1 MDKRKIK
8 IKSQHIKK
16 ILKFLA
22 LPMILF
28 IALFIYL
35 KNGIYIEKL
44 EFSSI
49 NLEKLYIKLDKK
61 LILNAKKVVVNSQS
75 QSTQNETSASKA
87 VQLIKDVK
95 YIYWF
100 FQEINIDEMFVNNYP
115 VELIYKNNLFFVNS
129 KNLLVKVNL
138 KISDKNIQANID
150 NFLLKDHNLSIIGSL
165 LINPKTKFYTFKGKI
180 DSDFL
185 KSDVKFSLKREEIAY
200 ELENISSNNI
210 SQIFD
215 ILVENGVH
223 LPSNLA
229 LWVGGKVK
237 ADFYFIEKLSG
248 FADFGKHRYYLNDI
262 NAKGYV
268 NNLKVVLDKGI
279 DPIVS
284 PFVRLEFAKQRLDF
298 IYDDLRFNNYD
309 LTQSQIYIDNMLN
322 EKAGIY
328 IRIKSDN
335 ARADY
340 RVNKILLLYDI
351 KLPFLQNNGVTKTD
365 LTLKIPF
372 DHPEK
377 ITYNGSFNIIN
388 SNINISDFKI
398 TQANLTLK
406 KDKLD
411 IQNASVQSSM
421 INGDFNAS
429 VDLKQKKGDFKTII
443 TNLEL
448 PQDSLKMENKFLDL
462 SLDFDKNISLYNKEF
477 TTTLNFD
484 QGMSVYVEK
493 LAKYKNY
500 SKLMQKNKVH
510 DGELSLNTLN
520 FQDFNIDIN
529 NTTFESFLL
538 YKDNNPYE
546 YDSFNIKIK
555 GNDFNLTSASG
566 SIFAQKGNDDVN
578 ITLNNINLLISQQ
591 DTENT
596 LDTLE
601 NSTYNISGK
610 NIDLILKDFN
620 KTLDFD
626 QFDAKIKKDYVKAWA
641 NRNESKFDF
650 LLKENQMQIRAL
662 KMDDD
667 FLNTFMRQNV
677 FEKGE
682 FNLYVDG
689 NSTDF
694 FKGKFLFKDTY
705 LKDLKF
711 HQQLLSFIDTI
722 PSLILFK
729 APTFNEKGFSVENA
743 GISFN
748 RKKDL
753 FEIDALNFNGDS
765 ADVLG
770 QVKINLR
777 SNQVDGLLELRT
789 LKSASSVISK
799 VPIINQ
805 IILGKDRQIST
816 QIKLSGTVD
825 EPEFKTQLIA
835 QSLQLP
841 YHLIKN
847 IFELPANL
855 VK

>member
-1 MDKRKIK
+1 MPI
-8 IKSQHIKK
+8 I
-16 ILKFLA
+16 F
-22 LPMILF
+22 F

-35 KNGIYIEKL
+35 KNGIYIEKI
-44 EFSSI
+44 EIASI

-61 LILNAKKVVVNSQS
+61 LILNAKKVTINSHNQKG
-75 QSTQNETSASKA
+75 QNDTSASKA
-87 VQLIKDVK
+87 IKIIKDVK
-95 YIYWF
+95 YLYWF
-100 FQEINIDEMFVNNYP
+100 FQEVSIGEILVNNYP
-115 VELIYKNNLFFVNS
+115 VEFVYKNDLFFVNGED
-129 KNLLVKVNL
+129 LLIKLNL
-138 KISDKNIQANID
+138 KVDDKKIQVD
-150 NFLLKDHNLSIIGSL
+150 VSNFLLKDYDLNVMGALMV
-165 LINPKTKFYTFKGKI
+165 NPKTKFYTFRGKLE
-180 DSDFL
+180 SDFL

-200 ELENISSNNI
+200 ELKNISTNNI
-210 SQIFD
+210 SKIFH
-215 ILVENGVH
+215 ILTENGVK
-223 LPSNLA
+223 LPANLD

-237 ADFYFIEKLSG
+237 ADFYFIEELNG
-248 FADFGKHRYYLNDI
+248 FADFGKHRYYLDDI
-262 NAKGYV
+262 KAKGYV
-268 NNLKVVLDKGI
+268 NNLRVVLDKGI

-284 PFVRLEFAKQRLDF
+284 PFVRLDFAKQRLDF
-298 IYDDLRFNNYD
+298 NYD
-309 LTQSQIYIDNMLN
+309 KLCFNSYNLAQSKVYITNMLN
-322 EKAGIY
+322 DKAGID
-328 IRIKSDN
+328 IHLKSN
-335 ARADY
+335 NTRADY
-340 RVNKILLLYDI
+340 RVNQILRLYDI
-351 KLPFLQNNGVTKTD
+351 KLPFLQNNGITKTD

-372 DHPEK
+372 EHPEK
-377 ITYNGSFNIIN
+377 LTYRGNFDIVN

-398 TQANLTLK
+398 IQANVNLE
-406 KDKLD
+406 KDKVK
-411 IQNASVQSSM
+411 INNARVQSKL

-429 VDLKQKKGDFKTII
+429 VNLKQKKGEFKTYI
-443 TNLEL
+443 TSLKL
-448 PQDSLKMENKFLDL
+448 PQDSLKIEDKFLNLD
-462 SLDFDKNISLYNKEF
+462 LDFDHNISLYNKEL
-477 TTTLNFD
+477 TTTLFFD
-484 QGMSVYVEK
+484 QGFSVYVAK
-493 LAKYKNY
+493 LAKYKEY
-500 SKLMQKNKVH
+500 SNLMQKNNVH
-510 DGELSLNTLN
+510 DGELSLKTVN
-520 FQDFNIDIN
+520 FDDFDVDIN

-546 YDSFNIKIK
+546 YDSFSVNIK
-555 GNDFNLTSASG
+555 GDDFNLTSASG
-566 SIFAQKGNDDVN
+566 SVLAQKESDDVN
-578 ITLNNINLLISQQ
+578 ITLNNVNLLISQN

-596 LDTLE
+596 LSDLE
-601 NSTYNISGK
+601 GLNYYINAK

-626 QFDAKIKKDYVKAWA
+626 QFSANVKKDFVKAQA
-641 NRNESKFDF
+641 NRGESKFNF

-667 FLNTFMRQNV
+667 FLNTFMRQNA

-682 FNLYVDG
+682 FNLYIDG

-722 PSLILFK
+722 PSLLLFK
-729 APTFNEKGFSVENA
+729 APTFNEKGFSIENA
-743 GISFN
+743 GVSFS

-765 ADVLG
+765 ADILG
-770 QVKINLR
+770 QAKVNLR
-777 SNQVDGLLELRT
+777 SGQVDGLLELRT

-816 QIKLSGTVD
+816 QIKLGGTLD
-825 EPEFKTQLIA
+825 NPEFKTQLIA

>member
-1 MDKRKIK
+1 
-8 IKSQHIKK
+8 
-16 ILKFLA
+16 
-22 LPMILF
+22 
-28 IALFIYL
+28 
-35 KNGIYIEKL
+35 
-44 EFSSI
+44 
-49 NLEKLYIKLDKK
+49 
-61 LILNAKKVVVNSQS
+61 
-75 QSTQNETSASKA
+75 
-87 VQLIKDVK
+87 
-95 YIYWF
+95 
-100 FQEINIDEMFVNNYP
+100 
-115 VELIYKNNLFFVNS
+115 
-129 KNLLVKVNL
+129 
-138 KISDKNIQANID
+138 
-150 NFLLKDHNLSIIGSL
+150 
-165 LINPKTKFYTFKGKI
+165 
-180 DSDFL
+180 
-185 KSDVKFSLKREEIAY
+185 
-200 ELENISSNNI
+200 
-210 SQIFD
+210 
-215 ILVENGVH
+215 
-223 LPSNLA
+223 
-229 LWVGGKVK
+229 
-237 ADFYFIEKLSG
+237 
-248 FADFGKHRYYLNDI
+248 
-262 NAKGYV
+262 
-268 NNLKVVLDKGI
+268 
-279 DPIVS
+279 
-284 PFVRLEFAKQRLDF
+284 
-298 IYDDLRFNNYD
+298 
-309 LTQSQIYIDNMLN
+309 
-322 EKAGIY
+322 
-328 IRIKSDN
+328 
-335 ARADY
+335 
-340 RVNKILLLYDI
+340 
-351 KLPFLQNNGVTKTD
+351 
-365 LTLKIPF
+365 
-372 DHPEK
+372 
-377 ITYNGSFNIIN
+377 
-388 SNINISDFKI
+388 
-398 TQANLTLK
+398 
-406 KDKLD
+406 
-411 IQNASVQSSM
+411 
-421 INGDFNAS
+421 
-429 VDLKQKKGDFKTII
+429 
-443 TNLEL
+443 
-448 PQDSLKMENKFLDL
+448 
-462 SLDFDKNISLYNKEF
+462 
-477 TTTLNFD
+477 
-484 QGMSVYVEK
+484 
-493 LAKYKNY
+493 
-500 SKLMQKNKVH
+500 
-510 DGELSLNTLN
+510 
-520 FQDFNIDIN
+520 
-529 NTTFESFLL
+529 
-538 YKDNNPYE
+538 
-546 YDSFNIKIK
+546 
-555 GNDFNLTSASG
+555 NDFNLTSVSG
-566 SIFAQKGNDDVN
+566 SIFAQKDNDDVN

-626 QFDAKIKKDYVKAWA
+626 QFDAKIKKDSVKAWA
-641 NRNESKFDF
+641 NRNESRFDF
-650 LLKENQMQIRAL
+650 LFKENQMQIRAL

>member
-1 MDKRKIK
+1 
-8 IKSQHIKK
+8 
-16 ILKFLA
+16 
-22 LPMILF
+22 
-28 IALFIYL
+28 
-35 KNGIYIEKL
+35 
-44 EFSSI
+44 
-49 NLEKLYIKLDKK
+49 
-61 LILNAKKVVVNSQS
+61 
-75 QSTQNETSASKA
+75 
-87 VQLIKDVK
+87 
-95 YIYWF
+95 
-100 FQEINIDEMFVNNYP
+100 
-115 VELIYKNNLFFVNS
+115 
-129 KNLLVKVNL
+129 
-138 KISDKNIQANID
+138 
-150 NFLLKDHNLSIIGSL
+150 
-165 LINPKTKFYTFKGKI
+165 
-180 DSDFL
+180 
-185 KSDVKFSLKREEIAY
+185 
-200 ELENISSNNI
+200 
-210 SQIFD
+210 
-215 ILVENGVH
+215 
-223 LPSNLA
+223 
-229 LWVGGKVK
+229 
-237 ADFYFIEKLSG
+237 
-248 FADFGKHRYYLNDI
+248 
-262 NAKGYV
+262 
-268 NNLKVVLDKGI
+268 
-279 DPIVS
+279 
-284 PFVRLEFAKQRLDF
+284 PFE
-298 IYDDLRFNNYD
+298 
-309 LTQSQIYIDNMLN
+309 
-322 EKAGIY
+322 
-328 IRIKSDN
+328 
-335 ARADY
+335 
-340 RVNKILLLYDI
+340 
-351 KLPFLQNNGVTKTD
+351 
-365 LTLKIPF
+365 
-372 DHPEK
+372 HPEK
-377 ITYNGSFNIIN
+377 IAYNGSFNIIN

-398 TQANLTLK
+398 VQANLILK

-411 IQNASVQSSM
+411 IQNASVQGSM
-421 INGDFNAS
+421 INGDLNAS
-429 VDLKQKKGDFKTII
+429 VDLKQKKGNFKTFI
-443 TNLEL
+443 TNLKL
-448 PQDSLKMENKFLDL
+448 PQESLKIENKFLDL

-510 DGELSLNTLN
+510 DGELTLNTLN
-520 FQDFNIDIN
+520 FQDFNVDIN

-546 YDSFNIKIK
+546 YDSFSIKIK
-555 GNDFNLTSASG
+555 GDDFNLTSASG
-566 SIFAQKGNDDVN
+566 SVFAQKDNDDVN

>member
-8 IKSQHIKK
+8 TKSQHIKK

-22 LPMILF
+22 LPIIFF

-35 KNGIYIEKL
+35 KNGIYIEKI
-44 EFSSI
+44 EIASI

-61 LILNAKKVVVNSQS
+61 LILNAKKVTINSHNQKG
-75 QSTQNETSASKA
+75 QNDTSASKA
-87 VQLIKDVK
+87 IKIIKDVK
-95 YIYWF
+95 YLYWF
-100 FQEINIDEMFVNNYP
+100 FQEVSIGEILVNNYP
-115 VELIYKNNLFFVNS
+115 VEFVYKNDLFFVNGED
-129 KNLLVKVNL
+129 LLIKLNL
-138 KISDKNIQANID
+138 KVDDKKIQVD
-150 NFLLKDHNLSIIGSL
+150 VSNFLLKDYGLNVMGTLMV
-165 LINPKTKFYTFKGKI
+165 NPKTKFYTFRGKLE
-180 DSDFL
+180 SDFL

-200 ELENISSNNI
+200 ELKNISTNNI
-210 SQIFD
+210 SKIFH
-215 ILVENGVH
+215 ILTENGVK
-223 LPSNLA
+223 LPTNLD

-237 ADFYFIEKLSG
+237 ADFYFIEELNG
-248 FADFGKHRYYLNDI
+248 FADFGKHRYYLDDI
-262 NAKGYV
+262 KAKGYV
-268 NNLKVVLDKGI
+268 NNLRVVLDKGI

-284 PFVRLEFAKQRLDF
+284 PFVRLDFAKQRLDF
-298 IYDDLRFNNYD
+298 SYDKLYFNSYN
-309 LTQSQIYIDNMLN
+309 LAQSKVYITNMLN
-322 EKAGIY
+322 DKAGID
-328 IRIKSDN
+328 IHLKSN
-335 ARADY
+335 NTRADY
-340 RVNKILLLYDI
+340 RVNQILRLYDI
-351 KLPFLQNNGVTKTD
+351 KLPFLQNNGITKTD

-372 DHPEK
+372 EHPEK
-377 ITYNGSFNIIN
+377 LTYRGNFDIVN

-398 TQANLTLK
+398 IQANVNLE
-406 KDKLD
+406 KDKVK
-411 IQNASVQSSM
+411 INNARVQSKL

-429 VDLKQKKGDFKTII
+429 VNLKQKKGEFKTYII
-443 TNLEL
+443 SLKL
-448 PQDSLKMENKFLDL
+448 PQDSLKIEDKFLNLD
-462 SLDFDKNISLYNKEF
+462 LDFDHNISLYNKEL
-477 TTTLNFD
+477 TTTLFFD
-484 QGMSVYVEK
+484 QGFSVYVAK
-493 LAKYKNY
+493 LAKYKEY
-500 SKLMQKNKVH
+500 SSLMQKNNVH
-510 DGELSLNTLN
+510 DGELSLKTVN
-520 FQDFNIDIN
+520 FDDFDVDIN

-546 YDSFNIKIK
+546 YDSFSVNIK
-555 GNDFNLTSASG
+555 GDDFNLTSASG
-566 SIFAQKGNDDVN
+566 SVLAQKESDDVN
-578 ITLNNINLLISQQ
+578 ITLNNVNLLISQN

-596 LDTLE
+596 LSDLE
-601 NSTYNISGK
+601 GLNYYINAK

-626 QFDAKIKKDYVKAWA
+626 QFSANVKKDFVKAQA
-641 NRNESKFDF
+641 NRGESKFNF

-667 FLNTFMRQNV
+667 FLNTFMRQNA

-682 FNLYVDG
+682 FNLYIDG

-722 PSLILFK
+722 PSLLLFK
-729 APTFNEKGFSVENA
+729 APTFNEKGFSIENA
-743 GISFN
+743 GVSFS

-765 ADVLG
+765 ADILG
-770 QVKINLR
+770 QAKVNLR
-777 SNQVDGLLELRT
+777 SGQVDGLLELRT

-816 QIKLSGTVD
+816 QIKLGGTLD
-825 EPEFKTQLIA
+825 NPEFKTQLIA

>member
-1 MDKRKIK
+1 
-8 IKSQHIKK
+8 
-16 ILKFLA
+16 
-22 LPMILF
+22 
-28 IALFIYL
+28 
-35 KNGIYIEKL
+35 
-44 EFSSI
+44 
-49 NLEKLYIKLDKK
+49 
-61 LILNAKKVVVNSQS
+61 
-75 QSTQNETSASKA
+75 
-87 VQLIKDVK
+87 
-95 YIYWF
+95 
-100 FQEINIDEMFVNNYP
+100 
-115 VELIYKNNLFFVNS
+115 
-129 KNLLVKVNL
+129 
-138 KISDKNIQANID
+138 
-150 NFLLKDHNLSIIGSL
+150 
-165 LINPKTKFYTFKGKI
+165 PKTKFYTFKGEI

-210 SQIFD
+210 SKIFD

-237 ADFYFIEKLSG
+237 ADFYFIEKLNG

-262 NAKGYV
+262 SAKGYV
-268 NNLKVVLDKGI
+268 NNLKVILDKGI
-279 DPIVS
+279 DPIIS
-284 PFVRLEFAKQRLDF
+284 PFVRLEFNKQKLEF
-298 IYDDLRFNNYD
+298 IYDKLYFNNYN
-309 LTQSQIYIDNMLN
+309 LNQSQIYIDNMLN

-340 RVNKILLLYDI
+340 RVNKILRLYDI
-351 KLPFLQNNGVTKTD
+351 KLPFLQNNGITKTD
-365 LTLKIPF
+365 LVLKIPF
-372 DHPEK
+372 EHPERISYK
-377 ITYNGSFNIIN
+377 GNFDIVN

-398 TQANLTLK
+398 IQANIDLQ
-406 KDKLD
+406 KDKLE
-411 IQNASVQSSM
+411 IKNASVQSELIS
-421 INGDFNAS
+421 GDFNAS
-429 VDLKQKKGDFKTII
+429 IDLKQKKGNFKTFI
-443 TNLEL
+443 TNLKL
-448 PQDSLKMENKFLDL
+448 PQDSLKMKNKFLDL
-462 SLDFDKNISLYNKEF
+462 DLNYDKNISLYNKEL

-484 QGMSVYVEK
+484 QGMSVYVAK
-493 LAKYKNY
+493 LAKYKTY
-500 SKLMQKNKVH
+500 SKLMQKNNVH
-510 DGELSLNTLN
+510 DGELSLDTLN
-520 FQDFNIDIN
+520 FKDFDVDIN

-546 YDSFNIKIK
+546 YDSFSIKIK
-555 GNDFNLTSASG
+555 GEDFNLTSASG
-566 SIFAQKGNDDVN
+566 SVFAQKDNDDIN
-578 ITLNNINLLISQQ
+578 ITLNNVNLLFSEQ

-596 LDTLE
+596 LDNLE
-601 NSTYNISGK
+601 NSNYNISAK

-626 QFDAKIKKDYVKAWA
+626 QFNAKIKKDYIKAWA
-641 NRNESKFDF
+641 NRNESKFEL

-765 ADVLG
+765 ADILG
-770 QVKINLR
+770 QAKINLR
-777 SNQVDGLLELRT
+777 SSQVDGLLELRT

-816 QIKLSGTVD
+816 QIKLGGTID
-825 EPEFKTQLIA
+825 NPEFKTQLIA

-847 IFELPANL
+847 IFELPTNL